1 MPGARLLPESLY
13 QGIRPLLELPTP
25 RAVLAAVR

>member
-13 QGIRPLLELPTP
+13 PGHPPLLELPTP